1 MKYSL
6 FVLFT
11 ALQLAAAAQ
20 TDSIKPKPILFSE
33 TQAIGKPFPLFYV
46 KTGDVTWTNDTLKGK
61 VVFINF
67 WFENCPPCVAEMA
80 PLNEL
85 YQKLKDQPNVAFVSF
100 SFEPTDKLKHI
111 KAKYNIPYTVASISR
126 NECYRLNQDNGFPT
140 TMILD
145 KNGIIKFL
153 QAGGSTDRQKAH
165 QFITHEVYNK
175 ILAEL

>member
-1 MKYSL
+1 MKYL
-6 FVLFT
+6 FLILLVT
-11 ALQLAAAAQ
+11 VHLAASAQ
-20 TDSIKPKPILFSE
+20 TDSVKPKPVVFRE

-46 KTGDVTWTNDTLKGK
+46 KTGNVTWTNDSLKGK

-67 WFENCPPCVAEMA
+67 WFENCPPCVAEMG

-100 SFEPTDKLKHI
+100 SFESPEKLKQL
-111 KAKYNIPYTVASISR
+111 KAKYNIAYTVATISH

-140 TMILD
+140 SIILD

-153 QAGGSTDRQKAH
+153 KAGGSADVEKAQ
-165 QFITHEVYNK
+165 QFLIKEVYGK
-175 ILAEL
+175 IMAEL